1 MTDVYD
7 ARTWEDIM
15 RDGYPPI
22 YVDDLTR
29 RDRSRRTT
37 AMLKEA
43 GLYGDCIVYRG

>member
-1 MTDVYD
+1 MTDAYD

-22 YVDDLTR
+22 YVDDLTQ